1 MDGASFASV
10 NGEKTA
16 CGRFVAPDT
25 PRLLI
30 PMPYVPEPTPFCL
43 PPAGAPPIQSV
54 AIYAHWVALVLALA
68 AAVVTLARAKQ
79 KGGVSHGLMGAGFAA
94 VAAAVFAG
102 ENLYADFIYGE
113 SGRFAS
119 ELALFLLA
127 AGAALAAAGVAQ
139 VPGFK
144 PKRFAWLPIA
154 LPVLGAAGFLLGALG
169 NMSKVV
175 ANANAGVAM
184 GAVGGALVAICGVLL
199 LVDKAGN
206 GRNPQERVG
215 ASAGFAFAALGVLGA
230 VGAALSRTDDGVDN
244 GALALA
250 IGEACFSLFMVL
262 SVTSVVGKPSDFPKP
277 VKPKKV
283 SPAASSAAGTPPPPP
298 GGMPPPP
305 PGATPPPPRP
315 TAPGAPRPPVAPPPR
330 KPGA

>member
-30 PMPYVPEPTPFCL
+30 PMSFIPEPTLFGPL
-43 PPAGAPPIQSV
+43 PVDSLPIQV
-54 AIYAHWVALVLALA
+54 AAVYSYRAALVLAA
-68 AAVVTLARAKQ
+68 VAAVVSFARCKQ
-79 KGGVSHGLMGAGFAA
+79 KGVVSHAVLGLAFSLVAGAAF
-94 VAAAVFAG
+94 VG
-102 ENLYADFIYGE
+102 EHLYKNL
-113 SGRFAS
+113 
-119 ELALFLLA
+119 LFGDSARANPETGLLLLLLA
-127 AGAALAAAGVAQ
+127 ASLAGAGVTL

-144 PKRFAWLPIA
+144 PKRFAWLPIG
-154 LPVLGAAGFLLGALG
+154 LPVLGAAGFLLAALG

-283 SPAASSAAGTPPPPP
+283 SPAAASGVPPPPP
-298 GGMPPPP
+298 GAMPPPP